1 MLHIDHPAWE
11 QWNRRNRDYLV
22 RMQVTE
28 TTRMNQRNPAFGSPP
43 CEIGSWYLTN
53 PNGTTKNAIRDRH
66 LAPAG
71 RLAHTAL
78 AILTLEVYYRLLPIY
93 KPVAI
98 E

>member
-1 MLHIDHPAWE
+1 MAI
-11 QWNRRNRDYLV
+11 QNV
-22 RMQVTE
+22 
-28 TTRMNQRNPAFGSPP
+28 
-43 CEIGSWYLTN
+43 
-53 PNGTTKNAIRDRH
+53 IRDRH